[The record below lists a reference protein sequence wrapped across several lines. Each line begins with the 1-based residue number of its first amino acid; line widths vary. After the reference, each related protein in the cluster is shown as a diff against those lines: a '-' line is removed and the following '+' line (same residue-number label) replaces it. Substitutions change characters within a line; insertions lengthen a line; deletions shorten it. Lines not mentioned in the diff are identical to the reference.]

1 MQLREKVKK
10 ELISLCTGELAAVI
24 SFWFW
29 FFMFKKWLVDP
40 KMMLQIMY
48 PLMVLSFILIQG
60 SIYWFVLFKRMSNP
74 KFLSINVVIIYR
86 IFKIIDVILLCI
98 GILVIVL
105 NYSNIAVTILSVF
118 ILLFSIIEWINYYIV
133 RLSYSYN
140 PNVLIGHLK
149 NKTLKKVE
157 LQEKSI
163 NDKIHFFEQLQAAP
177 MGAACLHVNSI
188 HPDSD

>member
-1 MQLREKVKK
+1 
-10 ELISLCTGELAAVI
+10 
-24 SFWFW
+24 
-29 FFMFKKWLVDP
+29 
-40 KMMLQIMY
+40 MY

-74 KFLSINVVIIYR
+74 KFLSTNVVIIYR

-105 NYSNIAVTILSVF
+105 NYSNIALTILSVF
-118 ILLFSIIEWINYYIV
+118 ILLFYIIEWINYYIV

-149 NKTLKKVE
+149 NKTLKKSRIARE
-157 LQEKSI
+157 I
-163 NDKIHFFEQLQAAP
+163 DKR
-177 MGAACLHVNSI
+177 
-188 HPDSD
+188 

>member
-1 MQLREKVKK
+1 MQLHKKIKK

-24 SFWFW
+24 SFWFC

-74 KFLSINVVIIYR
+74 KFLSTNVVIIYR

-149 NKTLKKVE
+149 NKTLKKSRIARE
-157 LQEKSI
+157 I
-163 NDKIHFFEQLQAAP
+163 DKR
-177 MGAACLHVNSI
+177 
-188 HPDSD
+188 

>member
-74 KFLSINVVIIYR
+74 KFLSTNVVIIYR

-149 NKTLKKVE
+149 NKTLKKSRIARE
-157 LQEKSI
+157 I
-163 NDKIHFFEQLQAAP
+163 DKR
-177 MGAACLHVNSI
+177 
-188 HPDSD
+188 

>member
-1 MQLREKVKK
+1 
-10 ELISLCTGELAAVI
+10 
-24 SFWFW
+24 
-29 FFMFKKWLVDP
+29 
-40 KMMLQIMY
+40 MMLQIMY

-74 KFLSINVVIIYR
+74 KFLSTNVVIIYR

-157 LQEKSI
+157 LQEKLSTQKLFTHKPKRQGKLSAAYSFKVI
-163 NDKIHFFEQLQAAP
+163 NISFFY
-177 MGAACLHVNSI
+177 C
-188 HPDSD
+188 HP

>member
-1 MQLREKVKK
+1 
-10 ELISLCTGELAAVI
+10 
-24 SFWFW
+24 
-29 FFMFKKWLVDP
+29 
-40 KMMLQIMY
+40 MMLQIMY

-60 SIYWFVLFKRMSNP
+60 SIYGFVLFKRMSNP
-74 KFLSINVVIIYR
+74 KFLSTNVVIIYR

-149 NKTLKKVE
+149 NKTLKKSRIARE
-157 LQEKSI
+157 I
-163 NDKIHFFEQLQAAP
+163 DKR
-177 MGAACLHVNSI
+177 
-188 HPDSD
+188 